1 MEIIYYVLFFL
12 VKMEFFNIILWY
24 VVFSLNSNAGYI
36 DPGSTSAI
44 IAMII
49 GVIAGAGMTLKLY
62 WFKIKNKITRN

>member
-1 MEIIYYVLFFL
+1 MEIPDFNFL
-12 VKMEFFNIILWY
+12 LNGLSLIKII
-24 VVFSLNSNAGYI
+24 GYI
-36 DPGSTSAI
+36 DPGSSTAI

>member
-1 MEIIYYVLFFL
+1 
-12 VKMEFFNIILWY
+12 MEFFNIIFWS

-36 DPGSTSAI
+36 DPGSASAV

-49 GVIAGAGMTLKLY
+49 GVIAGAGMALKLY

>member
-1 MEIIYYVLFFL
+1 
-12 VKMEFFNIILWY
+12 MEFFNIIFWS

-36 DPGSTSAI
+36 DPGSASAV

-49 GVIAGAGMTLKLY
+49 GIIAGAGMTLKLY